1 MIIDYNLQLSDA
13 QSVTADAA
21 STNVIDL
28 GADRDIGPGEDMKI
42 VVSFDVAM
50 GGSSPTLAVSVQ
62 TDDNSSFSSASTVQ
76 TSRTISAAAA
86 GDKLV
91 MGLPDTNERYI
102 RLNYDVGGSNPTMTV
117 SASIVKDA
125 QQYYAYP
132 DSANVA

>member
-86 GDKLV
+86 GDTLV

-102 RLNYDVGGSNPTMTV
+102 RLNYDVGGSNQTMTV

-132 DSANVA
+132 DGANVQ

>member
-1 MIIDYNLQLSDA
+1 MLIDYNLQMSDA

-28 GADRDIGPGEDMKI
+28 GSDSDIGPGEDMKI

-50 GGSSPTLAVSVQ
+50 GGTSPTLAVQVQ
-62 TDDNSSFSSASTVQ
+62 TDDNSSFSSASTIA
-76 TSRTISAAAA
+76 TSRSIAAAA
-86 GDKLV
+86 VGDTLV

-102 RLNYDVGGSNPTMTV
+102 RLNYDVGGTSPTMTV

-125 QQYYAYP
+125 QQYQSYP
-132 DSANVA
+132 NSANA

>member
-50 GGSSPTLAVSVQ
+50 GGSSPTLAVQVQ

-86 GDKLV
+86 GDTLV
-91 MGLPDTNERYI
+91 MGLPDQNERYI
-102 RLNYDVGGSNPTMTV
+102 RLNYDVGCSNPTMTV

-132 DSANVA
+132 DGANVQ

>member
-1 MIIDYNLQLSDA
+1 MIIDYNLQLSNA

-50 GGSSPTLAVSVQ
+50 GGSSPTLAVQVQ
-62 TDDNSSFSSASTVQ
+62 TDDNSSFSSATTVQ

-86 GDKLV
+86 GDTLV
-91 MGLPDTNERYI
+91 MGLPDQNERYI

-132 DSANVA
+132 DGANVQ